1 MRVRRLEAMGFLIFL
16 VPFLQYLIVCS
27 LQMEGC
33 IGLDTDEFI
42 ADLKGWV
49 YVWDNYFGL
58 EGHSKV
64 VD

>member
-1 MRVRRLEAMGFLIFL
+1 MGFLIFL
-16 VPFLQYLIVCS
+16 VPFSQYLIVCS
-27 LQMEGC
+27 LRMEGC

-42 ADLKGWV
+42 ANLKGRV

-58 EGHSKV
+58 EGHSMV

>member
-1 MRVRRLEAMGFLIFL
+1 
-16 VPFLQYLIVCS
+16 
-27 LQMEGC
+27 MEGC

-64 VD
+64 VDWHSYNLLGRVSEHIVEQVKLTVDE

>member
-16 VPFLQYLIVCS
+16 VPFIQYLIVCS
-27 LQMEGC
+27 LRMEGC

-42 ADLKGWV
+42 TDLKGLV
-49 YVWDNYFGL
+49 YGWDNYFGL